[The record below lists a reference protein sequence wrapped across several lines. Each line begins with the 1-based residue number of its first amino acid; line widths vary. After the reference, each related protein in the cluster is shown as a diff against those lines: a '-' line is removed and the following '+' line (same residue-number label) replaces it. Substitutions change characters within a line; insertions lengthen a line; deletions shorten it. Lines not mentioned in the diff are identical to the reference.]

1 MIRIVT
7 DSASMLPDSLRHRF
21 GIDVVPITITI
32 DGCERREGV
41 DLTAADFYARL
52 AEGAE
57 VTTAAPAPG
66 AFADVYRAAG
76 DAGASAVLSIHT
88 GADYSATAASA
99 TVAAGRSDVPVTV
112 VDTGVSSFPLALCV
126 WSAADRLAAGGN
138 IEAAAEAAQLTGART
153 GSLFVVGVP
162 EVARRGGRFVAVRG
176 ELTTTSVLELVEG
189 GISDLGRADDI
200 ETVTDIMVDRTV
212 ALAESRPLRIGVGHA
227 AGDDVAALLVEQ
239 LEGRPGVRDL
249 TTYQVGPSVGAHTG
263 PGTFGVVYT
272 PVD

>member
-7 DSASMLPDSLRHRF
+7 DSASMLPDSLRRRF
-21 GIDVVPITITI
+21 GIAVVPITITI
-32 DGCERREGV
+32 DGREHREGV

-52 AEGAE
+52 AEGAA

-66 AFADVYRAAG
+66 AFADVYRAAA

-88 GADYSATAASA
+88 GADYSATMASA
-99 TVAAGRSDVPVTV
+99 TVAAGLSDVPVTV

-126 WSAADRLAAGGN
+126 WSAADRLAEGGS
-138 IEAAAEAAQLTGART
+138 IEAAAEAAQLTGAHT

-176 ELTTTSVLELVEG
+176 ELTPTNVLELVEG
-189 GISDLGRADDI
+189 GIFDLGRADDI
-200 ETVTDIMVDRTV
+200 ETVIDIMVDRTV

-227 AGDDVAALLVEQ
+227 AGDDVAALLVER
-239 LEGRPGVRDL
+239 LDGRVGVRDL

>member
-1 MIRIVT
+1 MICIVT
-7 DSASMLPDSLRHRF
+7 DSAAMLPEGLQHRF

-32 DGCERREGV
+32 DGRDHREGV

-52 AEGAE
+52 AEGAD

-66 AFADVYRAAG
+66 AFADAYRAAA

-88 GADYSATAASA
+88 GADYSATVASA
-99 TVAAGRSDVPVTV
+99 TVAAGISDMPVTV
-112 VDTGVSSFPLALCV
+112 VDTGVASFPVALAV
-126 WSAADRLAAGGN
+126 WSAADCLTAGGSV
-138 IEAAAEAAQLTGART
+138 EAAAEAARLTGTRT

-176 ELTTTSVLELVEG
+176 ELTPTNVLELVDG
-189 GISDLGRADDI
+189 GIFDLGRADDI
-200 ETVTDIMVDRTV
+200 DTVVDIMVDRTV
-212 ALAESRPLRIGVGHA
+212 ALARAQPLRIGVGHA
-227 AGDDVAALLVEQ
+227 ASSEVASLLVER
-239 LEGRPGVRDL
+239 LDGHTGVCEL
-249 TTYQVGPSVGAHTG
+249 TTYQVEPSVGAHTG